1 MSKYAA
7 LATYLA
13 GTYRGVPMHLGF
25 GEIENVLGFQLPNSA
40 RSHRAWWAN
49 ETRGSHSHAQY
60 GWVAAGFEVGRV
72 DFRSEHVSF
81 QRASHIRRGTIKE
94 PSGTVIRRAHEFE
107 DFARKVMEKHY
118 GAVLQSRAIGIVP
131 KTFDFVSADSSIVGD
146 AKYFTLVRGVGLPPA
161 KFSVIAEH
169 VWLLE
174 KTGADR
180 KFLVF
185 GNDKRVPTEWL
196 KRYGHQVKD
205 VEFHFLSDRGRLE
218 RLR

>member
-1 MSKYAA
+1 
-7 LATYLA
+7 
-13 GTYRGVPMHLGF
+13 MHLGF
-25 GEIENVLGFQLPNSA
+25 GEIEKVLGFELPSSA

-60 GWVAAGFEVGRV
+60 GWIAAGFEVGGV
-72 DFRSEHVSF
+72 DFRSEQALF
-81 QRASHIRRGTIKE
+81 ERRPLNRRGVIKE

-107 DFARKVMEKHY
+107 DFARKVMEKHF
-118 GAVLQSRAIGIVP
+118 GAVLQSRAIATIP

-146 AKYFTLVRGVGLPPA
+146 AKYFTLVRGVNLPLA

-185 GNDKRVPTEWL
+185 GNDKRVPLQWL

-218 RLR
+218 TLR

>member
-7 LATYLA
+7 LATYLESN
-13 GTYRGVPMHLGF
+13 YRGIPVHLGF
-25 GEIENVLGFQLPNSA
+25 NEIEKVLGFELPSSA

-60 GWVAAGFEVGRV
+60 GWIAAGFEVGRV
-72 DFRSEHVSF
+72 DFRSEQASF
-81 QRASHIRRGTIKE
+81 QRTAPIRKGTNRG
-94 PSGTVIRRAHEFE
+94 PSGTVIQRAHKFE
-107 DFARKVMEKHY
+107 DFARKVLEKHY
-118 GAVLQSRAIGIVP
+118 GAILQSRAIGSIP

-146 AKYFTLVRGVGLPPA
+146 AKYFTLVRGVSLPPA

-180 KFLVF
+180 KFLIF
-185 GNDKRVPTEWL
+185 GNDKRVPIEWL

-205 VEFHFLSDRGRLE
+205 VGFLFLSDRGRLE
-218 RLR
+218 TLR

>member
-1 MSKYAA
+1 MQ
-7 LATYLA
+7 
-13 GTYRGVPMHLGF
+13 LGF
-25 GEIENVLGFQLPNSA
+25 DEIEKALGFELPNSA

-60 GWVAAGFEVGRV
+60 GWIAAGFEVGNV
-72 DFRSEHVSF
+72 DFRDEQASF
-81 QRASHIRRGTIKE
+81 QRTLPIRRRATKK
-94 PSGTVIRRAHEFE
+94 PPATVIQRAHDFE
-107 DFARKVMEKHY
+107 DFARKVMEKHF
-118 GAVLQSRAIGIVP
+118 GAVLQSRAIATIP

-146 AKYFTLVRGVGLPPA
+146 AKYFTLVRGVNLPLA

-185 GNDKRVPTEWL
+185 GNDKRVPLQWL

-218 RLR
+218 TLR